1 MQLFT
6 INLEEFIFE
15 HYYGYTKINKFQTQE
30 YKINHPR
37 RLINEVKDYSIA
49 CDFISMYGNNFSFL
63 FNQKPKS
70 VIIAEGSLVS
80 VNWRRTKF

>member
-6 INLEEFIFE
+6 INIEEFIFE

-37 RLINEVKDYSIA
+37 RLINEVKDYSID
-49 CDFISMYGNNFSFL
+49 CDLISIYGNNFSFL
-63 FNQKPKS
+63 FSQK
-70 VIIAEGSLVS
+70 
-80 VNWRRTKF
+80 KFCNYC